1 MTNPSRALVII
12 DVQREY
18 FDDRPLRIEYPPR
31 DKSLANILAVAETA
45 DRAGIPVIMVQHQ
58 APADAPIFAA
68 GSTGWQLHDAV
79 AEQVKTT
86 WKPLVKNYSSVFA
99 ETGLDAWLRERGVDT
114 VTLVGYMTNN
124 CVLASAA
131 SAEPLGYAVE
141 VLNDATGA
149 INLSNEQGSFTAQQ
163 VHETLMTL
171 LHSNLAAVADTAAWT
186 AAVDSGE
193 PLPGSNLIVSATGAV
208 S

>member
-1 MTNPSRALVII
+1 MTNPTRALVII

-31 DKSLANILAVAETA
+31 DKSLARILEVAETA
-45 DRAGIPVIMVQHQ
+45 DRAGIPVVVVQHE
-58 APADAPIFAA
+58 APADSPIFAA

-79 AEQVKTT
+79 AAQVKGS

-99 ETGLDAWLRERGVDT
+99 ETGLDAWLREQGVDT

-131 SAEPLGYAVE
+131 SAEPLGFAVE
-141 VLNDATGA
+141 VLSDATGA

-171 LHSNLAAVADTAAWT
+171 LHSNLAAVTDTDGWT
-186 AAVDSGE
+186 AAVTAGE
-193 PLPGSNLIVSATGAV
+193 AIQGSSLIVSATKTF
-208 S
+208 

>member
-45 DRAGIPVIMVQHQ
+45 DRAGIPVIVVQHE

-171 LHSNLAAVADTAAWT
+171 LHSNLAAVADTAVWT

>member
-1 MTNPSRALVII
+1 MTTPNRALVIV

-31 DKSLANILAVAETA
+31 DKSLANIVEAAGIAGRT
-45 DRAGIPVIMVQHQ
+45 GIPVVIVQHE
-58 APADAPIFAA
+58 APAGSPIFAA
-68 GSTGWQLHDAV
+68 GSTGWQLLDEV
-79 AEQVKTT
+79 AFGEPV
-86 WKPLVKNYSSVFA
+86 VKNYSSVF
-99 ETGLDAWLRERGVDT
+99 EGTGLADRLRGLGVDT

-131 SAEPLGYAVE
+131 SAEPLGFAVE

-163 VHETLMTL
+163 VHELLMTL
-171 LHSNLAAVADTAAWT
+171 LHSNLAAVASTADWA
-186 AAVDSGE
+186 AAVSSSE
-193 PLPGSNLIVSATGAV
+193 ALPGSNLIVSAG
-208 S
+208 SGL